1 MELHAHY
8 ILVSDGGELQVG
20 SPEAPFQHKAHIY
33 LYGSLHSPPLFPYG
47 VKFLAVRNGTLSIH
61 GEYIS
66 LIVKSKGQMNNRKQN
81 KDTIKEKKK
90 KPNTFLEEK

>member
-1 MELHAHY
+1 MYFVISFFFSGGKLLFTGPGPVELHAHY

-20 SPEAPFQHKAHIY
+20 SPEAPFPHKAHIY

-66 LIVKSKGQMNNRKQN
+66 FVVKS
-81 KDTIKEKKK
+81 
-90 KPNTFLEEK
+90 